1 VTATAAAALLALAGD
16 AAGSGD
22 ARSGGTFVV
31 SLQGLDFIDPA
42 LSYTPQGWALLDTT
56 CARLMTHP
64 DKPPPEGFRLV
75 PEVAAGY
82 PKISRDSKTYTFT
95 LRDGFR
101 FSDGTRVRASAFA
114 RAINRTLMP
123 DIRSTAAQYTRDI
136 AGAADVQSGK
146 AQAAPGVIARGNTLV
161 VRFTRPV
168 LDFAAKTT
176 STAFCA
182 VPPTLPSDPEGIGR
196 PFPAAGPYYVAEYR
210 PGERVLLRRN
220 RFYGGTRPHHVD
232 GFDVDLRATSPQEVL
247 DRVERNEAD
256 WGYVSG
262 TLYFEPGRNLAA
274 KYGLSRFF
282 VRPGHSM
289 SYIAINSSRPLFRN
303 NPKLR
308 RAVNYAISRRA
319 VGNAAG
325 GPLGRELS
333 DQYLP
338 PGLPGFKDAEIYRFE
353 GGDLARARELARG
366 NTRDGKVALYVTDF
380 PQPRAVGQVVKQ
392 ALEAIG
398 LDVQVTLLPFHAAS
412 SAYLG
417 RLGDPNEPWDLA
429 PVIWTPDFIDP
440 YGYINL
446 LLDSQ
451 FVGGTNL
458 SRFESS
464 KFDRLMRR
472 AARLQGAERYRAYGL
487 LDVQLARDAAP
498 LISTGVF
505 NEATLVSSRVGCI
518 VLRPTLDLTATCL
531 ESAR

>member
-1 VTATAAAALLALAGD
+1 
-16 AAGSGD
+16 
-22 ARSGGTFVV
+22 VV

-56 CARLMTHP
+56 CARLMAHP

-75 PEVAAGY
+75 PEVAAAY
-82 PKISRDSKTYTFT
+82 PTISRDGKTYTFT
-95 LRDGFR
+95 VRSGFR
-101 FSDGTRVRASAFA
+101 FSDGTRVQASAFA
-114 RAINRTLMP
+114 RAITRTLMP
-123 DIRSTAAQYTRDI
+123 GIRSTAAQYTRDI

-146 AQAAPGVIARGNTLV
+146 AQSPAGVSARGDKLV

-168 LDFAAKTT
+168 LDFASKTT

-182 VPPTLPSDPEGIGR
+182 VPPTLPSDPEGIGA
-196 PFPAAGPYYVAEYR
+196 FPAAGPYYVAEYR

-256 WGYVSG
+256 WGYVPG
-262 TLYFEPGRNLAA
+262 TLYFEPGRDLAS
-274 KYGLSRFF
+274 KYRFSRFF
-282 VRPGHSM
+282 VRRGYSM
-289 SYIAINSSRPLFRN
+289 SFIAINSSRPLFRN

-308 RAVNYAISRRA
+308 RAVNFAISRRA

-325 GPLGRELS
+325 GPLARELS

-338 PGLPGFKDAEIYRFE
+338 PALPGFADAEIYPFE
-353 GGDLARARELARG
+353 GGDLGRARELARG
-366 NTRDGKVALYVTDF
+366 NTRDGKVSLYVTDF

-398 LDVQVTLLPFHAAS
+398 LQVDVTLLPFHAAS

-429 PVIWTPDFIDP
+429 PVIWTPEFIDP
-440 YGYINL
+440 YAYINL
-446 LLDSQ
+446 LFDSQ

-464 KFDRLMRR
+464 KYDRLMRR
-472 AARLQGAERYRAYGL
+472 AARLQGAARYRAYGA

-518 VLRPTLDLTATCL
+518 VLRPTLDLTAACL

>member
-1 VTATAAAALLALAGD
+1 LTLAGD
-16 AAGSGD
+16 AAGSGG

-42 LSYTPQGWALLDTT
+42 LSYTAEGWAVLDTT
-56 CARLMTHP
+56 CARLMAHP

-75 PEVAAGY
+75 PEVARDD
-82 PKISRDSKTYTFT
+82 PTISRDGKTYTFR

-123 DIRSTAAQYTRDI
+123 GVRSTAAQYTRDI

-146 AQAAPGVIARGNTLV
+146 AQSAAGVIARGNTLV

-168 LDFAAKTT
+168 LDFAAKTA

-182 VPPTLPSDPEGIGR
+182 VPPTLPSDPEGIGA
-196 PFPAAGPYYVAEYR
+196 FPSAGPYYVSEYR
-210 PGERVLLRRN
+210 PGERLRLRRN

-232 GFDVDLRATSPQEVL
+232 GFDVDLHATSPQEVL
-247 DRVERNEAD
+247 DRVERGEAD
-256 WGYVSG
+256 WGYVRG
-262 TLYFEPGRNLAA
+262 TLYFERGRELAA
-274 KYGLSRFF
+274 KYGLSRFY
-282 VRPGHSM
+282 VRPGYSM
-289 SYIAINSSRPLFRN
+289 SYIAINSSRPLFHD

-319 VGNAAG
+319 VADAAG
-325 GPLGRELS
+325 GPLARELS

-338 PGLPGFKDAEIYRFE
+338 PGLPGFRDAEIYRFE
-353 GGDLARARELARG
+353 GGDLERARELARG
-366 NTRDGKVALYVTDF
+366 NTRDGKVSLYVTDF

-392 ALEAIG
+392 ALEALG
-398 LDVQVTLLPFHAAS
+398 LDVQVTLLPLHAAS

-446 LLDSQ
+446 LFDSQ

-464 KFDRLMRR
+464 KYDRLMRR
-472 AARLQGAERYRAYGL
+472 AARLRGTERYRAYAA
-487 LDVQLARDAAP
+487 LDVRLARDAAP

-505 NEATLVSSRVGCI
+505 NEATLVSPRVGCV
-518 VLRPTLDLTATCL
+518 VLRPTLDLTAACL
-531 ESAR
+531 ESVR